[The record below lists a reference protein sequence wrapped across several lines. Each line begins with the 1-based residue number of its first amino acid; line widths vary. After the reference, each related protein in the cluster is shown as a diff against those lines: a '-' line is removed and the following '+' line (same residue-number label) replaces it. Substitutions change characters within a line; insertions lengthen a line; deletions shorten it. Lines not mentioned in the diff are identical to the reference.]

1 MKDTQ
6 VMTSHSRGLLIW
18 IQVVTMKV
26 DDARERERDR
36 IYYVTWRRLI
46 SKLAKI
52 KVTVPNHAR

>member
-26 DDARERERDR
+26 DDARKRDR

-46 SKLAKI
+46 SKIAKI